1 MINTFNF
8 FTHNPFRI
16 SIHLTLTLLL
26 LSMQVSCA
34 DESDDSSVDVAPLSG
49 AELEEARSVF
59 QGRFALRV
67 QSTNEQELPV
77 VGLARSTS
85 YTYKL
90 LTINEAEGI
99 FSAEEKFCIIRME
112 TEGPAEPSVPMALV
126 NTIPTFTAP
135 LRVLKQEGVWQWE
148 RVRSGLVLGAQLDDP
163 LNDQLPSEEN
173 DNRVYDQD
181 MDGAPGVTLNVS
193 GLVEGDIY
201 AVVRYVD
208 TISGSVTT
216 DGILEGTTH
225 DETEQIV
232 IGASQDILKIN
243 VAPVAIDDPSLNVTT
258 ALPISAEAG
267 CAEVIEAIDTHF
279 AVE

>member
-1 MINTFNF
+1 MINTFNSF
-8 FTHNPFRI
+8 DRSYLRI
-16 SIHLTLTLLL
+16 SFRLTLTLLL
-26 LSMQVSCA
+26 LTMQVSCA
-34 DESDDSSVDVAPLSG
+34 DESDGIGSDLSPLSG

-77 VGLARSTS
+77 VGLATSTS

-90 LTINEAEGI
+90 LTISEAEGI

-135 LRVLKQEGVWQWE
+135 LMVTKEGDVWKWE

-208 TISGSVTT
+208 TISGSIT
-216 DGILEGTTH
+216 DEGIWEGTTH

-243 VAPVAIDDPSLNVTT
+243 VAPVSVDDPSLNVTT
-258 ALPISAEAG
+258 VDAG
-267 CAEVIEAIDTHF
+267 CTEVIEAIDTHF
-279 AVE
+279 AAR